1 VKPLKGAILRSTG
14 DRKPLR
20 AAFAAA
26 VSLTALLVLA
36 LLAGV
41 GFAKSS
47 PGAAQYQYG
56 GKGKTTVCHKG
67 KKTVRIS
74 NKAVRSH
81 VRHGDEL
88 GPCGKKDK
96 RKGKDDDDRED
107 DDHRGKHRGA
117 TGATGA
123 TGPTGATGA
132 TGRKGHDDDDDDD
145 DDRRGEHAGATGATG
160 PTGATGATGRKGH
173 DDRGDKDEKS
183 EKGEKDKKGEK
194 GKFDEGR
201 SGPVPQNAKSEPEN
215 GKPDSSDRSKGRGK

>member
-81 VRHGDEL
+81 VRHGDKL
-88 GPCGKKDK
+88 GPCAKKDK

-117 TGATGA
+117 TGATGVTGSA
-123 TGPTGATGA
+123 GPTGATGA
-132 TGRKGHDDDDDDD
+132 TGHKGRDDDDD

-160 PTGATGATGRKGH
+160 PTGATGATGQKGH
-173 DDRGDKDEKS
+173 DDRGDKN
-183 EKGEKDKKGEK
+183 EKDKKGEK
-194 GKFDEGR
+194 DKFDEGR
-201 SGPVPQNAKSEPEN
+201 SGPVPQNGKSEN

>member
-1 VKPLKGAILRSTG
+1 LRSTG

-81 VRHGDEL
+81 VRHGDKL
-88 GPCGKKDK
+88 GPCAKKDK
-96 RKGKDDDDRED
+96 RKGKH
-107 DDHRGKHRGA
+107 DDHGKHRGA

-132 TGRKGHDDDDDDD
+132 TGHKGRDDDG

-160 PTGATGATGRKGH
+160 PTGATGSTGRKGH
-173 DDRGDKDEKS
+173 DDRGGKDEKD
-183 EKGEKDKKGEK
+183 EKDKKAEK

-201 SGPVPQNAKSEPEN
+201 SGPAPQNGKSEPQNGKPENGKPENGKPENGKPEN